1 LSSGKLSKIVQP
13 SSRGVRSLVI
23 VGGGTAGWM
32 AAAALAR
39 VLTGSS
45 CEITLVESEAIGT
58 VGVGEATIPSLPAFH
73 RLLEVDEREFL
84 SATRATFKLAIQ
96 FRDWSSLGEVFLHPF
111 GPYGLN
117 TQHSLFQAY
126 WLKRRQE
133 GHPSSLEEWSVTG
146 LAASMGRFGWPTGA
160 RPSEEGSVLRN
171 LSYAYHLDAVLY
183 ARFLRTYAENRGVR
197 RVVGRV
203 VDVIV
208 DGRGLVDSL
217 RLADGR
223 SIGGDFFIDCSGF
236 EALLAGKALKSGYV
250 DWSHWLPCDRAVAVQ
265 CGSAGDLAPFTQSTA
280 RECGW
285 QWRIPLQH
293 RVGNGYVYSS
303 AHLSDDAANA
313 RLLERVEGPPL
324 CDSRLLRF
332 KAGRRR
338 QAWVGNCLA
347 LGLAAGFLEPLESTS
362 IHLVQTGL
370 GRLFALF
377 PDRDFDP
384 AISAEYNRLTAL
396 EYERV
401 RDFLIL
407 HYCASK
413 REDAPFWRDCRA
425 MSLPETLIYKRDLF
439 ARTGVIAMLEEE
451 TFLPASWL
459 ALYAGLHVW
468 PGRYEPMI
476 DLLSPGDVSSRFEA
490 MRARIRKAVETLP
503 AHATFLE
510 EIG

>member
-1 LSSGKLSKIVQP
+1 MQP
-13 SSRGVRSLVI
+13 FARGVRSLVI

-39 VLTGSS
+39 VLEGSW
-45 CEITLVESEAIGT
+45 CEITLVESKAIGT
-58 VGVGEATIPSLPAFH
+58 IGVDATIPSLPAFH
-73 RLLEVDEREFL
+73 HLLEVDEREFL
-84 SATRATFKLAIQ
+84 SATRATFNLAIQ
-96 FRDWSSLGEVFLHPF
+96 FRDWRTIGEVFLHPF

-133 GHPSSLEEWSVTG
+133 GHPSPLEEWSVTG
-146 LAASMGRFGWPTGA
+146 LAASMGRFGWPSAGTCA
-160 RPSEEGSVLRN
+160 RQCDEPSALRN

-183 ARFLRTYAENRGVR
+183 ARFLRGYAEARGVR
-197 RVVGRV
+197 RVEGCVGSV
-203 VDVIV
+203 TV
-208 DGRGLVDSL
+208 DGRGLVDAL
-217 RLADGR
+217 CLQDGR
-223 SIGGDFFIDCSGF
+223 SIRGDFFIDCSGF
-236 EALLAGKALKSGYV
+236 EALVIDKALKTGYI
-250 DWSHWLPCDRAVAVQ
+250 DWSHWLPCDRAVEVQ
-265 CGSAGDLAPFTQSTA
+265 CESAGELTPFTRSTA

-303 AHLSDDAANA
+303 THLSDDAANT
-313 RLLERVEGPPL
+313 RLLERLEGAPL
-324 CDSRLLRF
+324 SDPRLLRF
-332 KAGRRR
+332 KAGRRM

-396 EYERV
+396 EYEGV

-407 HYCASK
+407 HYAASK

-425 MSLPETLIYKRDLF
+425 MSPPETLSYKRDLF
-439 ARTGVIAMLEEE
+439 ARTGVIAMMEEE

-459 ALYAGLHVW
+459 AIYAGLHVW
-468 PGRYEPMI
+468 PERYAPI
-476 DLLSPGDVSSRFEA
+476 VDLLAAGDVATRFET
-490 MRARIRKAVETLP
+490 MRVKIRNAVETLP
-503 AHATFLE
+503 AHATFLQE
-510 EIG
+510 MG

>member
-1 LSSGKLSKIVQP
+1 
-13 SSRGVRSLVI
+13 
-23 VGGGTAGWM
+23 M

-45 CEITLVESEAIGT
+45 CEITVVESEAIGT
-58 VGVGEATIPSLPAFH
+58 IGVGEATIPSLPAFH
-73 RLLEVDEREFL
+73 RLLGVDEREFL
-84 SATRATFKLAIQ
+84 SATRATFKLGIK
-96 FRDWSSLGEVFLHPF
+96 FCDWGGIGEVFLHPF

-117 TQHSLFQAY
+117 TPHSLFQAY

-133 GHPSSLEEWSVTG
+133 GFPSPLEEWSVTG
-146 LAASMGRFGWPTGA
+146 LAASLGRFGLPAGTTERSARESPAGTGTG
-160 RPSEEGSVLRN
+160 SSDESSVLRN

-183 ARFLRTYAENRGVR
+183 ARFLRTYAENRNVR
-197 RVVGRV
+197 RIEGRV
-203 VDVIV
+203 VDVT
-208 DGRGLVDSL
+208 VDSWGWVHAL
-217 RLADGR
+217 RLQDGR
-223 SIGGDFFIDCSGF
+223 SIRGDFFIDCSGF
-236 EALLAGKALKSGYV
+236 EALVIEKALKTAYV

-265 CGSAGDLAPFTQSTA
+265 CESTGELAPFTQSTA

-303 AHLSDDAANA
+303 AYLADDVANM
-313 RLLERVEGPPL
+313 RLLERLEGAPL
-324 CDSRLLRF
+324 CDPRLLRF
-332 KAGRRR
+332 KAGRRM

-407 HYCASK
+407 HYAASQ
-413 REDAPFWRDCRA
+413 REDAPFWRECRA
-425 MSLPETLIYKRDLF
+425 MPLPETLTYKRDLF
-439 ARTGVIAMLEEE
+439 ASTGVIAMMEEE

-459 ALYAGLHVW
+459 AIYTGLNVW
-468 PGRYEPMI
+468 PERYEPI
-476 DLLSPGDVSSRFEA
+476 VDLLASGDVSSRFAA
-490 MRARIRKAVETLP
+490 MRASIRKSVETLP

-510 EIG
+510 EIGGLTRGLQH